1 MKTYKG
7 FIDANAIEE
16 ETLAFTYKDGGQDQ
30 TILISG
36 SSSQL
41 KKVKKK
47 LPGGTKVV
55 DNVPKGAME
64 ISASDWLKIN

>member
-1 MKTYKG
+1 MKTYKS
-7 FIDANAIEE
+7 FIKSQAIEE
-16 ETLAFTYKDGGQDQ
+16 DTLAFSYSDGGTEQ

-41 KKVKKK
+41 KKVKRK
-47 LPGGTKVV
+47 LPGGTKLI